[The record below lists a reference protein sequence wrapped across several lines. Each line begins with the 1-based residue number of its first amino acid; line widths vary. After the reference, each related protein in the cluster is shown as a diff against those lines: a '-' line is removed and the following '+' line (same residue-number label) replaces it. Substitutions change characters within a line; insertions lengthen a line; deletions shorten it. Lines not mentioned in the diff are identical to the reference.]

1 MCGIVGYVGDEQ
13 ALPVLLDGMK
23 KLEYRGYDSSGVAV
37 IRQSVVSTTGQ
48 TSAHLTV
55 ERKAGRIG
63 ELLDE
68 LEGTTIEGHIGI
80 GHTRWATHG
89 APTDRNAHPHRDC
102 TGDIAVVHNGIIENH
117 DVLRQRLISE
127 GHTFVS
133 ETDTEVAV
141 HLIESI
147 IEEKGCSLRE
157 AVLEAV
163 SILEGA
169 FALVCISVH
178 EPDRIIVARQE
189 PPIIV
194 GASATAGLVGSDIPA
209 LLAYTRDVIPL
220 DNRQVAEV
228 MRGSV
233 RVWGF
238 DGVEVEPETVH
249 VEWDMD
255 AAEKGGFED
264 FMLKEIYEQPEAVR
278 NTMRGRIDGTGRVT
292 LDEVSWTAD
301 EIKAIDKIVVVACG
315 TSFHAGMAA
324 KHSIEHWTRIP
335 VELDLASE
343 FRYRDPVLN
352 NRSLVMGIGQ
362 SGETADTLAAMR
374 FAREMGTKVVAITNV
389 VGSSMTREADAVL
402 FTHAGPE
409 IGVAATKTFLAQLVA
424 ANIFA
429 LYLAQERGT
438 MYGDKLTETVDAM
451 RRLPEQIEETLL
463 VQDSVLQAAKRYAD
477 ARDFIFIGRGV
488 GNAVALEGALKL
500 KEISY
505 IHAEGYAAGELK
517 HGPIALIEE
526 GVPVVAIL
534 TGEPLY
540 EKMLSNVEE
549 VRARGADTILIAHQG
564 DERARALA
572 NELFEVPTTKPLLS
586 PILDTIPLQMLSYFI
601 AKEKG
606 LPPDKPRNLAKSV
619 TVE

>member
-37 IRQSVVSTTGQ
+37 IGQ
-48 TSAHLTV
+48 TSAHLIV

-68 LEGTTIEGHIGI
+68 LDGTTIEGRIGI

-89 APTDRNAHPHRDC
+89 APTDGNAHPHRDC

-147 IEEKGCSLRE
+147 IESKGCSLRE

-220 DNRQVAEV
+220 DNRQIAEV

-278 NTMRGRIDGTGRVT
+278 NTMRGRIDGSGRVT
-292 LDEVSWTAD
+292 LDEVSWTVD

-352 NRSLVMGIGQ
+352 SRSLVMGIGQ

-374 FAREMGTKVVAITNV
+374 FAREMGTKVLAVTNV

-438 MYGDKLTETVDAM
+438 MYGDKLTETVEAM

-500 KEISY
+500 KEITY

-517 HGPIALIEE
+517 HGPIALIED

-586 PILDTIPLQMLSYFI
+586 PILDVIPLQMLSYFI

>member
-13 ALPVLLDGMK
+13 ALPILLDGMK

-37 IRQSVVSTTGQ
+37 IQSVVSTTGQ
-48 TSAHLTV
+48 ANEGLTV

-68 LEGTTIEGHIGI
+68 LDGMTIEGQIGI

-89 APTDRNAHPHRDC
+89 APSDDNAHPHRDC

-127 GHTFVS
+127 GHTFLS

-147 IEEKGCSLRE
+147 IDKKGGSLRE

-278 NTMRGRIDGTGRVT
+278 NTMRGRIDGSGRVT
-292 LDEVSWTAD
+292 LDEVSWTTD
-301 EIKAIDKIVVVACG
+301 EIKGVDKVVVVACG

-335 VELDLASE
+335 VELDIASE
-343 FRYRDPVLN
+343 FRYRDPVLDS
-352 NRSLVMGIGQ
+352 RSLVIGIGQ

-374 FAREMGTKVVAITNV
+374 FAREMGAKVVAITNV

-438 MYGDKLTETVDAM
+438 MYGDKLTEMVEAM

-463 VQDSVLQAAKRYAD
+463 CQDAVLRAAKRYAD

-517 HGPIALIEE
+517 HGPIALIED
-526 GVPVVAIL
+526 GVPVVAIV
-534 TGEPLY
+534 TGQKLY

-549 VRARGADTILIAHQG
+549 VRARGADTILVAPQG
-564 DERARALA
+564 DERARELA

-586 PILDTIPLQMLSYFI
+586 PILDVIPLQMLSYFI

-606 LPPDKPRNLAKSV
+606 LPPDRPRNLAKSV